1 MTMTVTKLARLTDAT
16 ESLSDSTFRTLFA
29 QHPDALLLVD
39 PFADVLLAAN
49 ACACQ
54 LLRWPLDQLMAM
66 RPSALHAGERGALV
80 VFTQEVLATG
90 EAWARGLGCQGG
102 DGTRILVEYRAR
114 RLDLYGRTSL
124 LIAVRDLATQR
135 RREARSE
142 ADDYV
147 RSGLSEWRRVE
158 QLFASIETE
167 NRLILRAAG
176 EGIYG
181 VDAGGITTFVN
192 PAAEQMLGWRAD
204 ELVGRGMHQT
214 VHHSHA
220 NGSCYADQDC
230 PIYAAFRE
238 GAVQRRDD
246 EVFWRKDGSCFPVWY
261 TSTPIVD
268 RGNLVGAVVVFRD
281 ISDRREAEQRLQS
294 ALDELSALKRR
305 LELENDYLQEEFREA
320 SNYHQIVGDS
330 RAVREVLYKVEL
342 VAPTDAPVLITG
354 ESGTGKELI
363 ARAIHTASRRGD
375 RPLIRVNCAAVPK
388 DLFESEFFGHI
399 KGAFTGA
406 VAERVGRFELADGGT
421 LFLDEVGEIPLEL
434 QSKLLRVLQEGEF
447 ERVGEG
453 RTRRVDLRIVAAT
466 NRRLDQEA
474 EAGRFRADLFYRLNV
489 FPIESAPLRQRPED
503 IPLLAAHFLSKAARR
518 FGREGLRLSRA
529 DVEAMQR
536 YAWPGNVR
544 ELENLIERAVI
555 VSTGERLIIDL
566 PGRRPERSLFAQV
579 ESRSESQ
586 SEARSG
592 PAGSGEAPAASGPA
606 PAVSPPSNE
615 QERVVLE
622 RRMIEQAL
630 AASGGKVSGPGGAAE
645 RLGLKPTTL
654 ASRIKRYGLQVR
666 R

>member
-1 MTMTVTKLARLTDAT
+1 
-16 ESLSDSTFRTLFA
+16 
-29 QHPDALLLVD
+29 
-39 PFADVLLAAN
+39 
-49 ACACQ
+49 
-54 LLRWPLDQLMAM
+54 
-66 RPSALHAGERGALV
+66 
-80 VFTQEVLATG
+80 
-90 EAWARGLGCQGG
+90 
-102 DGTRILVEYRAR
+102 
-114 RLDLYGRTSL
+114 
-124 LIAVRDLATQR
+124 VRDLVTQR
-135 RREARSE
+135 RREARSD
-142 ADDYV
+142 ADDFV

-181 VDAGGITTFVN
+181 VDAAGITTFVN
-192 PAAEQMLGWRAD
+192 PAAERMLGWRAE

-220 NGSCYADQDC
+220 DGSGYADERC

-246 EVFWRKDGSCFPVWY
+246 EVFWRKDGACFPVDY

-281 ISDRREAEQRLQS
+281 ISDRREAERRLQS
-294 ALDELSALKRR
+294 ALAELSALKRR

-330 RAVREVLYKVEL
+330 RAVRDVLRKVEL

-388 DLFESEFFGHI
+388 DLFESEFFGHVR
-399 KGAFTGA
+399 GAFTGA
-406 VAERVGRFELADGGT
+406 IAERVGRFELADGGT

-447 ERVGEG
+447 ERLGEG

-466 NRRLDQEA
+466 NRRLDREA

-518 FGREGLRLSRA
+518 FAREGLRLSRA
-529 DVEAMQR
+529 DIEAMQH
-536 YAWPGNVR
+536 YPWPGNVR
-544 ELENLIERAVI
+544 ELENLMERAVI

-566 PGRRPERSLFAQV
+566 PGRGLAHADPPG
-579 ESRSESQ
+579 SQ
-586 SEARSG
+586 
-592 PAGSGEAPAASGPA
+592 P
-606 PAVSPPSNE
+606 PAVAEHAGRAETPKHSDDLAPRAPGNE
-615 QERVVLE
+615 RERVALE

-630 AASGGKVSGPGGAAE
+630 AASGGRVSGPGGAAE

-654 ASRIKRYGLQVR
+654 ASRIKRHGIGKR